1 MTSYA
6 INFLKQ
12 WGYLAEDGSFNAG
25 AHALMEVQISEIFTT
40 ELFLQGVFDELPP
53 AKLFGVLAGM
63 CTNLNKRV
71 EVRSTKQDRR
81 VGWAVTKVRES
92 SIVKAADYISQ
103 SETTWDARLIGLGSA
118 WAEGKSLNEV
128 LANIYSPTDVSG
140 DLVGAFRRARELAGQ
155 LKALWIDDEA
165 RTQEINQLIRTVT
178 REEVAVVG

>member
-1 MTSYA
+1 M
-6 INFLKQ
+6 
-12 WGYLAEDGSFNAG
+12 
-25 AHALMEVQISEIFTT
+25 
-40 ELFLQGVFDELPP
+40 
-53 AKLFGVLAGM
+53 
-63 CTNLNKRV
+63 
-71 EVRSTKQDRR
+71 
-81 VGWAVTKVRES
+81 TKVRES

-155 LKALWIDDEA
+155 LKTLWIDDEA